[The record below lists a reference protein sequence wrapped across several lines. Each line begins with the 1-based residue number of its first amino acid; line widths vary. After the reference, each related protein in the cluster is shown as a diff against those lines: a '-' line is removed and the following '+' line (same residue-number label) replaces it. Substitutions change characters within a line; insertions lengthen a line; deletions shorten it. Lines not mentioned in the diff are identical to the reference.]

1 MAFQTNFK
9 KLRIGVFLIPR
20 GLIIAISVGIIGGII
35 FGLIFIDFKNP
46 NELNFVQGS
55 SLTILTEKTDFKKG
69 EIIKIRIINS
79 GSTPITFSDASFG
92 LRITGLDGRV
102 LYSPISAQVISVLEL
117 KEEQIF
123 EWDQIKND
131 GDSILEGTYKITSSG
146 LDEDGKTI
154 KKSITINIFK

>member
-1 MAFQTNFK
+1 
-9 KLRIGVFLIPR
+9 LIPR

-55 SLTILTEKTDFKKG
+55 SITILTEKTDFKKG

-102 LYSPISAQVISVLEL
+102 LYYPISAQVISVLEL

-154 KKSITINIFK
+154 KKSIAINIFK

>member
-1 MAFQTNFK
+1 M
-9 KLRIGVFLIPR
+9 IPR
-20 GLIIAISVGIIGGII
+20 GLIIAISVGIIGGVI

-154 KKSITINIFK
+154 KKSIAINIFK